1 MCKREP
7 QAVSVTCDSRVLL
20 ANGGRGVTTFRLQLS
35 HLVFMTQ
42 SFFLI
47 KNIFY
52 VHACMCHLVCLCAT
66 CMQEPWKARRGWQ
79 IPVVTKKLGREA
91 EHLVSIPTL
100 LGDSKECPSARPPV
114 AIPSS
119 ATSDCASADTLPS
132 TSWYINIP
140 ICSSVTRK
148 REIMSRQRDF
158 LGEKHQD
165 FGRKIVLN
173 FFQNVYKKQRKKLQ
187 K

>member
-1 MCKREP
+1 
-7 QAVSVTCDSRVLL
+7 
-20 ANGGRGVTTFRLQLS
+20 
-35 HLVFMTQ
+35 
-42 SFFLI
+42 
-47 KNIFY
+47 
-52 VHACMCHLVCLCAT
+52 MCHLVCLCAT

-91 EHLVSIPTL
+91 GHLVSIPTL

-114 AIPSS
+114 VIPSS

-148 REIMSRQRDF
+148 REIMSMAEGLSGGKASRF
-158 LGEKHQD
+158 WLQD
-165 FGRKIVLN
+165 SFNFFSKMYIKSREKIVKI
-173 FFQNVYKKQRKKLQ
+173 YKKQRRNCKSNNDSSELLQ
-187 K
+187 TGGSHLTTNM

>member
-1 MCKREP
+1 MCKWEP

-79 IPVVTKKLGREA
+79 LPVVTKKLGREA

-114 AIPSS
+114 VIPSS
-119 ATSDCASADTLPS
+119 ATSDCASADLLPS

-148 REIMSRQRDF
+148 REIMSMAEGLSGGKTSRF
-158 LGEKHQD
+158 WLQD
-165 FGRKIVLN
+165 SFN
-173 FFQNVYKKQRKKLQ
+173 FFPKCI
-187 K
+187 